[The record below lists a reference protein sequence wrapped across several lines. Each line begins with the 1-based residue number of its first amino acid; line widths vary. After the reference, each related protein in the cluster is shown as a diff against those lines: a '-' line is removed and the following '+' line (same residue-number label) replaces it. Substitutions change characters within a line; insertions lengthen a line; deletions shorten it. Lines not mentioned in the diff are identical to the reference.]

1 MSTET
6 ARPITGD
13 TAKRRSQA
21 VAGAVAGVAVVA
33 VLVTVF
39 VAVRSGGSDQP
50 AAQPA
55 AAPAPASAEAQA
67 PAETQPAPEE
77 APPSAAAPEQ
87 PSSVETPAGLTKQ
100 PVVKG
105 GTGTVKDLK
114 VTVLVAGRGP
124 AVKAGQTITANYVLV
139 SYKTG
144 QTVDSSWQRGEPFST
159 PIGTGRVIQGWD
171 KSIPGQKVGS
181 RIQIDVPA
189 AMAYGEE
196 QGDLRFVVDIL
207 DAK

>member
-13 TAKRRSQA
+13 RAKRRTQA

-39 VAVRSGGSDQP
+39 VTVRGGSDEP
-50 AAQPA
+50 AGRPA
-55 AAPAPASAEAQA
+55 AAPPPATVEAT
-67 PAETQPAPEE
+67 PE
-77 APPSAAAPEQ
+77 APPSA
-87 PSSVETPAGLTKQ
+87 ETPAEPPAPAPVSTPPELSKE
-100 PVVKG
+100 PVVKAG
-105 GTGTVKDLK
+105 KGKLTELK
-114 VTVLVAGRGP
+114 VTPLVAGRGP
-124 AVKAGQTITANYVLV
+124 AVKAGQTVTANYVLIG
-139 SYKTG
+139 YATG
-144 QTVDSSWQRGEPFST
+144 QVIDSSWQRGEPFST
-159 PIGTGRVIQGWD
+159 PIGAGRVIEGWD

-181 RIQIDVPA
+181 RVQIDVPA

-207 DAK
+207 AAQ

>member
-21 VAGAVAGVAVVA
+21 IAGAVAGVAVIA

-39 VAVRSGGSDQP
+39 VTVRGGDSGE
-50 AAQPA
+50 PA
-55 AAPAPASAEAQA
+55 AAPAPVATSAQPEAV
-67 PAETQPAPEE
+67 EPAPE
-77 APPSAAAPEQ
+77 AQ
-87 PSSVETPAGLTKQ
+87 PSEAVPGAPAPVQTPPELSKE

-105 GTGTVKDLK
+105 GTGTVTELK
-114 VTVLVAGRGP
+114 VTPLVAGRGP
-124 AVKAGQTITANYVLV
+124 AVKAGQTVTANYVLV

-144 QTVDSSWQRGEPFST
+144 QIIDSSWQRGEPFST
-159 PIGTGRVIQGWD
+159 PIGAGRVIEGWD
-171 KSIPGQKVGS
+171 KGIPGQKVGS

-189 AMAYGEE
+189 AMAYGAE

-207 DAK
+207 AAQ